1 MEKTKSW
8 KKISQI
14 GRQIK
19 KKWALIAEENNL
31 EVEIS
36 GISAL
41 PSFSFKSLNNLKYKT
56 FITQEMLKKGF
67 LAANSVYVCVE
78 HDKKTV
84 DKYIFELSKI
94 LKRSKNLRMEKKLT
108 IIWKDLFVILDS
120 LDSIKIHIKTT

>member
-94 LKRSKNLRMEKKLT
+94 FKK
-108 IIWKDLFVILDS
+108 
-120 LDSIKIHIKTT
+120 IKEFEDGKEINDYLEGPVCHSGFSRLN